1 VRAPTLQGC
10 AGPRDVSQHA
20 ASTCLLL
27 TYCLAHISFGPPLH
41 GHAVTFAPEWIGT
54 GPEASRHS
62 AVLAAGDTVPFAFH
76 AQAWF
81 GPPWQVHAETCAAFV
96 TLPFGAAASRQRFGS
111 AMEWI
116 VPSVWICHAWFG
128 LPWQVPADTFAPDFT
143 PPPSLAA
150 SRHSD
155 IETSVVGFETV
166 GVGVGVGVSAVE
178 EAVVEGVA
186 ATGVVGADVAVG
198 TPGTVELL
206 VSVLCHGR
214 VTPSA
219 TPAMITTAANA
230 PPMRIA
236 RRLASG

>member
-1 VRAPTLQGC
+1 VRRRDADVRA
-10 AGPRDVSQHA
+10 D
-20 ASTCLLL
+20 
-27 TYCLAHISFGPPLH
+27 YCFAHTSLGPPLQ

-54 GPEASRHS
+54 GPEASRHN
-62 AVLAAGDTVPFAFH
+62 AVLAVGDTVPFGF
-76 AQAWF
+76 QTQDWF
-81 GPPWQVHAETCAAFV
+81 GPPWHVHAVTCAAFA

-128 LPWQVPADTFAPDFT
+128 LPWQVPAETFAPDFT
-143 PPPSLAA
+143 PPPLAA

-155 IETSVVGFETV
+155 IETSVVAFDTVGVRV
-166 GVGVGVGVSAVE
+166 GVGVGVPAVE
-178 EAVVEGVA
+178 EGVVEGVA

-198 TPGTVELL
+198 SPGTVELL

-236 RRLASG
+236 RRFACG